1 MTEALGFTP
10 AEFEEKKYTDY
21 FPHLQ
26 QAYKQAF
33 QEVNETYDSDL
44 VHAIDQTVFSESE
57 PVYEGDGEFRID
69 LPEDPLARI
78 ASAGVIAGD
87 DRAQAVLD
95 AYVEALEASLRET
108 LADADTT

>member
-1 MTEALGFTP
+1 MAEALEITP

-26 QAYKQAF
+26 QAYKRAF

-57 PVYEGDGEFRID
+57 PIYEGDGEFRIA
-69 LPEDPLARI
+69 LPDDPLARI
-78 ASAGVIAGD
+78 ASAGVIAGE

-95 AYVEALEASLRET
+95 AYVDALEDSLRAT
-108 LADADTT
+108 FAAADTD